1 MENKTISKQI
11 AKIIQLCYQIN
22 NVETNRERTGNLPT
36 VFLDFMGHTCQINVR
51 VYADGW
57 MSGEDPDFSGKVY
70 LDENPDD
77 VSDELAK
84 LIERLGVTL
93 KLKERKERKRN
104 V

>member
-22 NVETNRERTGNLPT
+22 NVETHRELTGNLPT
-36 VFLDFMGHTCQINVR
+36 VFLDFMGHACQINVR

>member
-1 MENKTISKQI
+1 MENKTISKQLTQ
-11 AKIIQLCYQIN
+11 IIQLCYQIN
-22 NVETNRERTGNLPT
+22 NVETNREETGDLPT
-36 VFLDFMGHTCQINVR
+36 VFLDFMGHACQINVR

-93 KLKERKERKRN
+93 KLKARKERKRN

>member
-1 MENKTISKQI
+1 
-11 AKIIQLCYQIN
+11 
-22 NVETNRERTGNLPT
+22 
-36 VFLDFMGHTCQINVR
+36 
-51 VYADGW
+51 

-93 KLKERKERKRN
+93 KLKARKERKRN